1 MALPSGLAASIGIAT
16 EGTQGTAQTPDHFM
30 EFNTESG
37 KLGKQ
42 TVTGV
47 GLRAGG
53 LYQRTSR
60 RVVTHW
66 TPSDGVNFD
75 APYNGFGLWLQHMIG
90 SFGTFSSIAQQ
101 GVTTAYLQTHTPGPL
116 TGKTFTMQ
124 VGKPDSSGTVRSF
137 TYVGCKVKDWTL
149 TTELQQFVKF
159 ALTID
164 AWQELTPDNP
174 QGTSAG
180 PALTSP
186 TYTAG
191 AQQFYFRQGAIFNSG
206 TLSNSGSNPTITALG
221 SPVAAANVLK
231 AEVKCENMID
241 DQRFFIAGSGGS
253 GVAGVKGDQLENGFR
268 KLTGSLDV
276 EFNSLSAYYDT
287 FAGDTTSTLLLQFT
301 GPVIASTFHNQLI
314 VMIPN
319 IKFDGE
325 SPAVGGPGV
334 INTNM
339 PFTGLDSETY
349 NPVQFQYMSTDTA
362 F

>member
-1 MALPSGLAASIGIAT
+1 MALPSGLAGSVGIAT
-16 EGTQGTAQTPDHFM
+16 EATQGTAQTPDHFM
-30 EFNTESG
+30 EFNSETG

-53 LYQRTSR
+53 LYQRTTR

-66 TPSDGVNFD
+66 APTGGANFD
-75 APYNGFGLWLQHMIG
+75 APYNGLGLWIQHMIG
-90 SFGTFSSIAQQ
+90 SFGTFSSIVQQ
-101 GVTTAYLQTHTPGPL
+101 GVTTAWLQTHTPGPL

-124 VGKPDSSGTVRSF
+124 VGKPDTSGTVRAF
-137 TYVGCKVKDWTL
+137 TYVGCKVEDWTL

-164 AWQELTPDNP
+164 AWQELTADNP
-174 QGTSAG
+174 QGTTAG

-186 TYTAG
+186 TYTSG
-191 AQQFYFRQGAIFNSG
+191 AQQFYFRQGTIFNSG

-221 SPVAAANVLK
+221 SPVAAANILK
-231 AEVKCENMID
+231 AEVKSANGLAKE
-241 DQRFFIAGSGGS
+241 RFFINGNGGS
-253 GVAGVKGDQLENGFR
+253 GTAGVKGDQLENNFR
-268 KLTGSLDV
+268 QITGSLDV

-287 FAGDTTSTLLLQFT
+287 FAGDTTSTLELIFT
-301 GPVIASTFHNQLI
+301 GPVIASTFHNQLT
-314 VMIPN
+314 VLIPN

-325 SPAVGGPGV
+325 SPQVAGPGI

-339 PFTGLDSETY
+339 PFHGLDQETY
-349 NPVQFQYMSTDTA
+349 NPIQIQYMSTDTA